1 MVAKWFL
8 LCGYLLEQIAAF
20 FVSVEPFK
28 LLASGKL
35 FKLLARHAG
44 LLSGSLA
51 VIILYYMYP
60 YITIGIP
67 HKHVPMYSSIFYMYT
82 YIQLWYNKGGKAGVE
97 NAHK

>member
-1 MVAKWFL
+1 MRLSVGA
-8 LCGYLLEQIAAF
+8 GSRF

-28 LLASGKL
+28 LFALGKL
-35 FKLLARHAG
+35 FKLLACHAG

-60 YITIGIP
+60 YITIGVP

>member
-1 MVAKWFL
+1 MRLSVGADSR
-8 LCGYLLEQIAAF
+8 F

>member
-1 MVAKWFL
+1 MRLSVGADSR
-8 LCGYLLEQIAAF
+8 F

-51 VIILYYMYP
+51 VIILY
-60 YITIGIP
+60 IIAQ
-67 HKHVPMYSSIFYMYT
+67 VYSIDE
-82 YIQLWYNKGGKAGVE
+82 IHNVL
-97 NAHK
+97 